1 MTVWNIIMAVLLVIF
16 LWLYIDFTW
25 GRKSHM
31 KKLERTACPI
41 RLSDMELF
49 ADGPALFD
57 DFFSE
62 LKKAQKHIHVLF
74 YIVKD
79 DKISKEFLTILM
91 GKAKEGVEV
100 RLLLDWAGSFP
111 VKRKT
116 VKELKTSGIKF
127 SFAHVPKLPFL
138 FYSFQ
143 ARNHRKITV
152 IDGKIGYSGGFNI
165 GKEYI
170 NHDKKLNPWRDYHLK
185 FWGEGVQ
192 DLQREFLTD
201 WYKATKTD
209 LLANSVY
216 FPELHAGEYRHQ
228 LAAYKGAFLEESFS
242 SLIRN
247 AKKSITIGTPYFI
260 PGKRLFKDLL
270 HALERGVMVKI
281 LVPCVTDHILVK
293 EASYLYLRTLIKE
306 GAYVYEYKKGF
317 YHAKA
322 IIIDDEICDIGTAN
336 FDKRSLFLNYEIN
349 CFIYDKEF
357 IKQIQAVVDKDI
369 LNAKRLTLKEL
380 NRLDPLRTFKEMLA
394 RSVAS
399 FL

>member
-1 MTVWNIIMAVLLVIF
+1 
-16 LWLYIDFTW
+16 
-25 GRKSHM
+25 
-31 KKLERTACPI
+31 
-41 RLSDMELF
+41 
-49 ADGPALFD
+49 
-57 DFFSE
+57 
-62 LKKAQKHIHVLF
+62 
-74 YIVKD
+74 
-79 DKISKEFLTILM
+79 
-91 GKAKEGVEV
+91 
-100 RLLLDWAGSFP
+100 
-111 VKRKT
+111 
-116 VKELKTSGIKF
+116 
-127 SFAHVPKLPFL
+127 
-138 FYSFQ
+138 
-143 ARNHRKITV
+143 
-152 IDGKIGYSGGFNI
+152 
-165 GKEYI
+165 
-170 NHDKKLNPWRDYHLK
+170 
-185 FWGEGVQ
+185 
-192 DLQREFLTD
+192 
-201 WYKATKTD
+201 
-209 LLANSVY
+209 
-216 FPELHAGEYRHQ
+216 LHAGEYRHQ